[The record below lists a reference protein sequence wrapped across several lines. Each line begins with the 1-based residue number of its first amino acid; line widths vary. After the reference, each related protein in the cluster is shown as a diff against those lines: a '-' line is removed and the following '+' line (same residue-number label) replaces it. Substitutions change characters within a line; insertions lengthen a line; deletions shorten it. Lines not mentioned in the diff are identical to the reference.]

1 MPNKTLTPAETK
13 TLMQHL
19 NCCVIMPTYNNEKTI
34 GWVIKDV
41 LEYTENLIVVNDG
54 AIDNTPK
61 EIAKFGEKITSI
73 GYAKNVGKG
82 NALKTG
88 FKEALKQGFEYAIT
102 IDSDGQHYA
111 DDIPKFVL
119 ALQKNPGA
127 LFMGSR
133 NIEHDGMPQK
143 NSFANKFSNFWVKLQ
158 TGNDLPDT
166 QTGFRLYPLKAVEK
180 LCLFTSKFEF
190 EVEIQVKLAWQNIK
204 VISVPI
210 KVKYD
215 PNERVTHFRP
225 LQDFTRISFLNTYLT
240 ILTFLWY
247 FHKRQILKLWNNGIW
262 STIKQEAIKPQESNL
277 RKASSIGFGIFIG
290 IMPLFGFQL
299 LIGVPIAIILKL
311 NKVLVIAFA
320 HISIPPMIP
329 FIIFTSYKIGSIFI
343 SNPTHFSDLKEIN
356 MQTVHVNFVQ
366 YFIGGWV
373 FAAAA
378 SFVAFLV
385 SLLVLKVFRK

>member
-1 MPNKTLTPAETK
+1 MPNKSLTKAETK
-13 TLMQHL
+13 ALMQQL
-19 NCCVIMPTYNNEKTI
+19 NCCIIMPTYNNEKTI
-34 GWVIKDV
+34 GWVIEDV

-54 AIDNTPK
+54 ATDNTPNV
-61 EIAKFGEKITSI
+61 IAEFGNKITSI
-73 GYAKNVGKG
+73 GYTKNVGKG

-119 ALQKNPGA
+119 ALQKNPSA

-166 QTGFRLYPLKAVEK
+166 QTGFRLYPLKAVKK

-190 EVEIQVKLAWQNIK
+190 EVEIQVKLAWQNVK

-240 ILTFLWY
+240 ILTILWY

-262 STIKQEAIKPQESNL
+262 ETIKKEAIKPQESNL

-299 LIGVPIAIILKL
+299 LIGIPLAIILKL
-311 NKVLVIAFA
+311 NKVLVIAVA

-329 FIIFTSYKIGSIFI
+329 FIIYTSYKIGSFFI
-343 SNPTHFSDLKEIN
+343 SNPTHFTDLKEIN

-378 SFVAFLV
+378 SLVAFLV
-385 SLLVLKVFRK
+385 SVLLLNMFRK

>member
-1 MPNKTLTPAETK
+1 MPNKTLTQAETK
-13 TLMQHL
+13 LLMQQL
-19 NCCVIMPTYNNEKTI
+19 NCCVIMPTYNNQKTI
-34 GWVIKDV
+34 SWVIDDV
-41 LEYTENLIVVNDG
+41 LKYTENLIVVNDG
-54 AIDNTPK
+54 ATDNTPNI
-61 EIAKFGEKITSI
+61 IAEKANKITSI
-73 GYAKNVGKG
+73 GYTKNVGKG

-127 LFMGSR
+127 LFMGAR

-158 TGNDLPDT
+158 TGNDLKDT

-204 VISVPI
+204 VISIPI

-247 FHKRQILKLWNNGIW
+247 FHKRQFSKLWNNGIW
-262 STIKQEAIKPQESNL
+262 NTIKQEAIKPKESNL

-299 LIGVPIAIILKL
+299 LIGIPLAIIFKL
-311 NKVLVIAFA
+311 NKVLVIAVS

-329 FIIFTSYKIGSIFI
+329 FIIYTSYKIGSFFI
-343 SNPTHFSDLKEIN
+343 TNPTHFTSLKEIN
-356 MQTVHVNFVQ
+356 MQTVHINFVQ

-373 FAAAA
+373 FALGT
-378 SFVAFLV
+378 SIVAFLL
-385 SLLVLKVFRK
+385 SIFLLNVFRK